1 MSYICIYIHMY
12 IPECCMCVYVRVS
25 IAALQYNCEFYAYLP
40 TNPPKNGW
48 KHFFFSGHPS
58 HILRNTRRA
67 KGEWESQRKKLL
79 EKARKEAFQ
88 FAQTLFHTYTEKSQL
103 LLNAFFLDKDEML
116 AINGWQDA
124 FAVTLHLARTDEDI
138 FNANSCLIN
147 KKMRRLHFLG
157 WNAF

>member
-1 MSYICIYIHMY
+1 MSNICIYIHMY
-12 IPECCMCVYVRVS
+12 IPEYCLCVYVRVS

-48 KHFFFSGHPS
+48 KHFFFFGTPFAYPS
-58 HILRNTRRA
+58 EYPPSQ
-67 KGEWESQRKKLL
+67 GEWESQRKKLL
-79 EKARKEAFQ
+79 AKARKEAFQ

-124 FAVTLHLARTDEDI
+124 FAITLHLARTDEDI

-147 KKMRRLHFLG
+147 KKNTF
-157 WNAF
+157 